1 MSYGYI
7 FAAFSNMVR
16 IVFQNFVSDDE
27 TKVRVERNA
36 VRNLT
41 ARDTIVIIHHD
52 FMDLIHAISAPFVS
66 NNSWVTV
73 VRNFP

>member
-7 FAAFSNMVR
+7 FAAFSNMFR
-16 IVFQNFVSDDE
+16 IVLQNFESDDE
-27 TKVRVERNA
+27 REIRVERNA
-36 VRNLT
+36 VRNFT
-41 ARDTIVIIHHD
+41 TSDTIVIIHHN
-52 FMDLIHAISAPFVS
+52 FMDLIHPVSTPFIS